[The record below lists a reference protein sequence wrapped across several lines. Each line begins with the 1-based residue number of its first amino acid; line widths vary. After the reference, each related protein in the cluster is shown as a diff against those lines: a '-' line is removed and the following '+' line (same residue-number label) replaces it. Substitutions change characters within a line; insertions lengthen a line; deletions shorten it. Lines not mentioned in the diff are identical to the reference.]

1 MKIVRSLFWTLA
13 AFLLSQF
20 VYAQTPAST
29 APTATAPTATKART
43 KTAKTTTTPASAL
56 VDINHASVDEL
67 KSLPGIADAY
77 AAKIIKNR
85 PYANKTQLSSK
96 GILPAATY
104 AKIKALVIAKQ

>member
-1 MKIVRSLFWTLA
+1 MKSVRFLFLTLA

-20 VYAQTPAST
+20 AYAQAPAGT
-29 APTATAPTATKART
+29 APTAKT
-43 KTAKTTTTPASAL
+43 KTAKTTATSAAAL

-67 KSLPGIADAY
+67 KTLPGIADAY